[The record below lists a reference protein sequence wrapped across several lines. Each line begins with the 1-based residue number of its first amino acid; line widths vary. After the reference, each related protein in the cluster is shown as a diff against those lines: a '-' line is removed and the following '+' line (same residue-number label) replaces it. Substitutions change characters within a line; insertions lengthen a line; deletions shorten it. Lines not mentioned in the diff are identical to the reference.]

1 MISNGLILLPI
12 LAMALV
18 IQGDW
23 LGADDAAK
31 LRSRKSQ
38 KRYMTKVWMHRSLI
52 LSLCLGTLIAHVV
65 SVPAIPAL
73 IVGLALTAVFMLPYI
88 IYKLF
93 FKPQSRRSR
102 QADPNAARPSN
113 RSSNQPVKSKIAKN
127 ASAQAANNVNTE
139 IPAATVTNITD
150 SSATKQPQQPQQPQH
165 DNQNNE
171 AVAHQSA
178 RIAHVEQAEP
188 HSKSIAD
195 LPEAPDSSSVES
207 ILDHTINVDEGLT
220 VATQMENLDDAIE
233 HHDLGEDSNEPASAA
248 TSLDNA
254 ISLAQGAMQGNAMSR
269 ETDINTLPA
278 KSNQELTAM
287 VASLQSDKMKLQKL
301 VIAQKAVIESEK
313 QSHDQTRVMAD
324 DAVIIMRRAR
334 EGQRTAQKIARRERA
349 ERTRLEQDNAKLKK
363 QLQNAMSTLPSRD
376 VTN

>member
-52 LSLCLGTLIAHVV
+52 LSLCLGTLIAHVI

-113 RSSNQPVKSKIAKN
+113 RSSN
-127 ASAQAANNVNTE
+127 
-139 IPAATVTNITD
+139 
-150 SSATKQPQQPQQPQH
+150 QH